1 MFDGNLLSLQTV
13 MSSPALDT
21 SLLHQLSLA
30 QMSQF
35 IRERKLSPL
44 ELLGAH
50 YTRIERLNPK
60 LNAFIELRQEAAI
73 AEARAAEEA
82 VVHNAKVGALHG
94 VPISIKSSIAVAGLK
109 FECGSPT
116 RRGIVA
122 SEDAVLVRRLKQA
135 GAVVLGNTNVP
146 EMLMAYETNNPLYGP
161 TNSTWDLSRTPGG
174 SSGGEAAAISAGLS
188 AAGIGS
194 DGGGSIRVPA
204 HFSGIC
210 GLKPTPGRIP
220 ITGHWPESGGPFAL
234 LGVVGPM
241 ARSVEDLEIIFR
253 VIAGFDAGDP
263 MACSV
268 SLAEVSEEELQR
280 ITIGYFEEHPSAP
293 VTRDSRAAV
302 QTAVT
307 ALQNSGVRVKPF
319 LPDFFDEAREH
330 WWTLFVRLGAE
341 LLTPQF
347 KGREDQISTILTY
360 SDRSPTKADL
370 LSAWFRRD
378 ELRIRLMRQM
388 NDIPVLVCP
397 VCSVP
402 AFRHEER
409 EWRIGGQSVSY
420 MDVMS
425 YTQWLNLLGNPAV
438 VVPVGVS
445 CEGLPIGV
453 QVVGQPNSE
462 ELILK
467 VAGALEKAVGPP
479 RMAPA
484 LLE

>member
-1 MFDGNLLSLQTV
+1 
-13 MSSPALDT
+13 MSSPSQDI
-21 SLLHQLSLA
+21 SLLHQLPLA

-35 IRERKLSPL
+35 IRERRISPV
-44 ELLGAH
+44 ELLRAH
-50 YTRIERLNPK
+50 YARIERLNRK
-60 LNAFIELRQEAAI
+60 LNAFIELRQEAAF

-82 VVHNAKVGALHG
+82 VAHNAKLGPLHG
-94 VPISIKSSIAVAGLK
+94 VPISIKSSIAVGGLK

-122 SEDAVLVRRLKQA
+122 TVDGVLVRRLNQA
-135 GAVVLGNTNVP
+135 GAIILGNTNVP
-146 EMLMAYETNNPLYGP
+146 EMLMAYETKNPLYGY
-161 TNSTWDLSRTPGG
+161 TSSAWDLSRTPGG

-188 AAGIGS
+188 PAGIGS

-241 ARSVEDLEIIFR
+241 ARSVEDLEIVFR
-253 VIAGFDAGDP
+253 VVAGFDTGDP
-263 MACSV
+263 MASPV
-268 SLAEVSEEELQR
+268 PFGEVSEEQLQR

-293 VTRDSRAAV
+293 VTSETRAAV
-302 QTAVT
+302 QTAIA
-307 ALQNSGVRVKPF
+307 ALRRSGFLVKPF
-319 LPDFFDEAREH
+319 LPDVLDEAREH
-330 WWTLFVRLGAE
+330 WWTLFVRLAAE
-341 LLTPQF
+341 LLIPQF
-347 KGREDQISTILTY
+347 NGREHEISTILTY
-360 SDRSPTKADL
+360 SDRQPSKQDL
-370 LSAWFRRD
+370 LAAWFRRD
-378 ELRIRLMRQM
+378 ELRLRLMRHM
-388 NDIPVLVCP
+388 NDIPVLICP

-402 AFRHEER
+402 AFIHGER

-420 MDVMS
+420 MDAMS
-425 YTQWLNLLGNPAV
+425 YTQWFNLLGNPAV

-445 CEGLPIGV
+445 PEGLPIGV

-467 VAGALEKAVGPP
+467 VARALEKVVGPP